1 MAIRKTSRILDKHRR
16 SDSSRLLVLELA
28 IVLPALALILF
39 SVLHLKSLQDD
50 HAFEAAIQR
59 DFEQML
65 MISEKQT
72 AAKAFEMVD
81 AAVDDFKVGDEGEPK
96 LENFLARHPNVA
108 HAFVYDQD
116 FGVAFASQRGKMQQ
130 ADFAQESEKT
140 KSMLATWI
148 PMEGKEI
155 AEKFP
160 SKEAKIGRPYMFDYT
175 FVKRGE
181 NKLYQWLVV
190 FKPKG
195 VPQDHVSVGVIV
207 FDAEYMRDA
216 FFPGLLDYLADCP
229 ENTAPNSNRGGA
241 VMMLTSR
248 DDVTPLATSS
258 NYNGGKPEVQR
269 AMMDVFPG
277 LMLGIRYRGTTIS
290 ALSARFLR
298 TNYLVLGGLSLLMA
312 GGIFLSY
319 RNINR
324 EMALAKLKSD
334 FVSNVSHELRTPLS
348 SIRLF
353 AETLEMGRLKS
364 PEKAQEYYRIIR
376 KESERLTAL
385 INNILDFARIEA
397 GRKEYDFRETDIG
410 ELVRNTLDSC
420 RFQFEQQGF
429 TCEERIEPDLPKL
442 RVDREAIERSVLNL
456 VNNAVKYS
464 SNEKFLKV
472 DAYRSNGSVKIE
484 VIDHGIGI
492 PCSDHQKIFEKFYR
506 ASDPLVHNTKG
517 SGLGLSLVKHVVE
530 AHGGEVGVS
539 SDPGHGSKFTI
550 TLPVEAQTK
559 SAATGRLA

>member
-1 MAIRKTSRILDKHRR
+1 MAIRNTSPMLDRNRR
-16 SDSSRLLVLELA
+16 SESSRLLVLELA
-28 IVLPALALILF
+28 IVVPALALIVF
-39 SVLHLKSLQDD
+39 SVLHLKSLRDD
-50 HAFEAAIQR
+50 HAIEAAIQR
-59 DFEQML
+59 DFQQML
-65 MISEKQT
+65 MISEKQMSG
-72 AAKAFEMVD
+72 KAFDVVD
-81 AAVDDFKVGDEGEPK
+81 AAIDDFEIGDADEPS
-96 LENFLARHPNVA
+96 LEKFLARHPNVA
-108 HAFVYDQD
+108 HAFLFDHES
-116 FGVAFASQRGKMQQ
+116 GVSFASQHGKLHQP
-130 ADFAQESEKT
+130 DFAQESEKT
-140 KSMLATWI
+140 RSMLATWI

-155 AEKFP
+155 AEKLP
-160 SKEAKIGRPYMFDYT
+160 SKEAKIGRPYLFDYT
-175 FVKRGE
+175 FVQRGDS
-181 NKLYQWLVV
+181 KLYEWIVL

-195 VPQDHVSVGVIV
+195 VPAGHTAIGALV
-207 FDAEYMRDA
+207 FDPEYLRNT
-216 FFPGLLDYLADCP
+216 FFPEALDYLTDCP
-229 ENTAPNSNRGGA
+229 GNTPPNSNRGGA
-241 VMMLTSR
+241 AMMLSSR
-248 DDVTPLATSS
+248 DEMVPLVTSS

-290 ALSARFLR
+290 ALSARFQR

-442 RVDREAIERSVLNL
+442 RLDREAIERSVLNL

-464 SNEKFLKV
+464 TDKKFLKI
-472 DAYRSNGSVKIE
+472 DAYRSNGSVKID

-492 PCSDHQKIFEKFYR
+492 PHAEHQKIFEKFYR
-506 ASDPLVHNTKG
+506 ACDPLVHNTKG

-530 AHGGEVGVS
+530 AHGGDVEVS
-539 SDPGHGSKFTI
+539 SDPGQGSKFTI
-550 TLPVEAQTK
+550 TLPVEAQSK
-559 SAATGRLA
+559 SAATGRVA

>member
-1 MAIRKTSRILDKHRR
+1 MIGSSNTTKRRR
-16 SDSSRLLVLELA
+16 SDGSRVLILELA

-39 SVLHLKSLQDD
+39 SVLHLKSLRDD
-50 HAFEAAIQR
+50 HAIEAAIQR

-65 MISEKQT
+65 AISEKQMS
-72 AAKAFEMVD
+72 AKAYELVD
-81 AAVDDFKVGDEGEPK
+81 AAVDDFAMKDDGGEQT
-96 LENFLARHPNVA
+96 LSNVLARHSYVA
-108 HAFVYDQD
+108 HAFLFDQKS
-116 FGVAFASQRGKMQQ
+116 GVFFASRRSRMDQR
-130 ADFAQESEKT
+130 DFEQESEKT
-140 KSMLATWI
+140 RGMLSTWI

-155 AEKFP
+155 AEKLATRQE
-160 SKEAKIGRPYMFDYT
+160 KHGRPYMFDYT
-175 FVKRGE
+175 FTKRGDS
-181 NKLYQWLVV
+181 KLYQWIVL
-190 FKPKG
+190 FRPKD
-195 VPQDHVSVGVIV
+195 VPKDHVAIGAVV
-207 FDAEYMRDA
+207 FDAEYMRDT

-229 ENTAPNSNRGGA
+229 ENAAPSSNRGGA
-241 VMMLTSR
+241 AMMLSAR
-248 DDVTPLATSS
+248 DEMTPVATSS

-269 AMMDVFPG
+269 AIIDTFPG
-277 LMLGIRYRGTTIS
+277 LTLGIRYRGTTIS
-290 ALSARFLR
+290 ALSAHFLR

-324 EMALAKLKSD
+324 EIALAKLKSD

-348 SIRLF
+348 SIRLY
-353 AETLEMGRLKS
+353 AETLEMGRLKT
-364 PEKAQEYYRIIR
+364 PEKYQEYYRTIR

-429 TCEERIEPDLPKL
+429 TYEEHIEPDLPKV

-464 SNEKFLKV
+464 SSEKFLHV
-472 DAYRSNGSVKIE
+472 GTYRENGSVKIE

-492 PCSDHQKIFEKFYR
+492 QRSEHNKIFEKFYR
-506 ASDPLVHNTKG
+506 TSDPLVHNTKG

-530 AHGGEVGVS
+530 AHGGEVAVS
-539 SDPGHGSKFTI
+539 SAPGEGSRFTI
-550 TLPVEAQTK
+550 TLPVETQAK
-559 SAATGRLA
+559 SAATGRIV

>member
-1 MAIRKTSRILDKHRR
+1 M
-16 SDSSRLLVLELA
+16 RLLVLELA
-28 IVLPALALILF
+28 ILVPAVALIFF
-39 SVLHLKSLQDD
+39 SVLHLKSLQND
-50 HAFEAAIQR
+50 HAIEAAIQR
-59 DFEQML
+59 NFDQML
-65 MISEKQT
+65 AISEKQMT
-72 AAKAFEMVD
+72 AKAFEVVD
-81 AAVDDFKVGDEGEPK
+81 AAVNDFNVGDDNDQT
-96 LENFLARHPNVA
+96 LENVLERNPNVA
-108 HAFVYDQD
+108 HVFLYDQET
-116 FGVAFASQRGKMQQ
+116 GVSFASRRSKMGRP
-130 ADFAQESEKT
+130 DFVEESAKT
-140 KSMLATWI
+140 KNMLATWI
-148 PMEGKEI
+148 PIEAKEI
-155 AEKFP
+155 ADKFP
-160 SKEAKIGRPYMFDYT
+160 KKLAKLGRPYMFDAGFT
-175 FVKRGE
+175 KRGDT
-181 NKLYQWLVV
+181 KLYQWMVL

-195 VPQDHVSVGVIV
+195 VPPGHISIGVVV
-207 FDAEYMRDA
+207 FDAEYLQNT
-216 FFPGLLDYLADCP
+216 FFPGLLDYVADCP
-229 ENTAPNSNRGGA
+229 ENAAPKSDRGGA
-241 VMMLTSR
+241 AMMLSSR
-248 DDVTPLATSS
+248 DDMTPLATSS

-269 AMMDVFPG
+269 AMVDVFPG

-298 TNYLVLGGLSLLMA
+298 TNYLVLAGLSLLMA

-319 RNINR
+319 RNMNR

-429 TCEERIEPDLPKL
+429 TCAERIAADLPKL

-464 SNEKFLKV
+464 RDDKVLEV

-484 VIDHGIGI
+484 VSDHGIGI
-492 PCSDHQKIFEKFYR
+492 PPDEHHKIFEKFYR
-506 ASDPLVHNTKG
+506 ACDPLVHNTKG

-539 SDPGHGSKFTI
+539 SDPGRGSKFTI
-550 TLPVEAQTK
+550 TLPVEVQTK
-559 SAATGRLA
+559 SAATGRVA